1 MTETYYDSTAIT
13 EVLTSEQIDNS
24 TIEVNTLIREKVE
37 TRTYDYYFLVR
48 QLEAIQA
55 DLASYTVARN
65 AEIAEIEA
73 LLALFTE
80 IPPAIVT
87 DNPYSLT

>member
-1 MTETYYDSTAIT
+1 MTETYYDSTAIK

-55 DLASYTVARN
+55 DLAAYTVARN
-65 AEIAEIEA
+65 AEIEEIEA